1 MDFEKMPTKPKYKYD
16 IDKIEALENE
26 GLSIRAIA
34 RKLGWPEFNTQDWI
48 KRNFKR
54 IVKYVPKNKSE

>member
-1 MDFEKMPTKPKYKYD
+1 MPTKPKYDYD
-16 IDKIEALENE
+16 IHKIEALENQDE

-34 RKLGWPEFNTQDWI
+34 RKLGWPGPNTQQWI

-54 IVKYVPKNKSE
+54 IVKYVPKNKPNDQ